1 MIHTCDMIQEK
12 RLEEHSWIEKKRY
25 VIYHITSRSW
35 MTVTLSILVS
45 QVFLGTCDTFVWWW
59 VVGFSRAGLAV
70 ILVTGSSLLLP
81 PPSLPR
87 GRPEAT
93 YGRSF
98 PPNTSC
104 FSLISQPG
112 RARKLQLKW
121 EVCLVLGD
129 TGGGEL
135 RRTVTRLEARTSQS
149 ATQPPKHLIC
159 KPVKDYGCQN
169 EKCESLSV
177 KVTQL
182 RLILIQKNSRTYLAG
197 DSGELPARKEPL

>member
-1 MIHTCDMIQEK
+1 M
-12 RLEEHSWIEKKRY
+12 
-25 VIYHITSRSW
+25 
-35 MTVTLSILVS
+35 
-45 QVFLGTCDTFVWWW
+45 
-59 VVGFSRAGLAV
+59 VGFSRAGLAV

-98 PPNTSC
+98 PPNTSR
-104 FSLISQPG
+104 FSPISQPG
-112 RARKLQLKW
+112 RARKFELEW
-121 EVCLVLGD
+121 EGLLGLGWH
-129 TGGGEL
+129 TGAREL

-197 DSGELPARKEPL
+197 DSGKLKKSHYKSKSCPQMKKRKQLRVCVFCLVSSNVRSTAAAAVCIWL

>member
-1 MIHTCDMIQEK
+1 MILFIQ
-12 RLEEHSWIEKKRY
+12 
-25 VIYHITSRSW
+25 
-35 MTVTLSILVS
+35 
-45 QVFLGTCDTFVWWW
+45 VWWW

-98 PPNTSC
+98 PPNTSR
-104 FSLISQPG
+104 FSPISQPG
-112 RARKLQLKW
+112 RARKFELEW
-121 EVCLVLGD
+121 EGLLGLGWH
-129 TGGGEL
+129 TGAREL

-182 RLILIQKNSRTYLAG
+182 RLILIQKTLQNMYMAG
-197 DSGELPARKEPL
+197 DSGELPAQKEPL